1 MKWVPFAQGR
11 VELDG
16 FATKLGY
23 PVFFLMTSYVLKY
36 CWDCSLD
43 GWSLESERDQLVGE
57 MNPKFIRQARVD
69 PYTALAGHYM

>member
-1 MKWVPFAQGR
+1 
-11 VELDG
+11 
-16 FATKLGY
+16 
-23 PVFFLMTSYVLKY
+23 MTSYVVKY

-57 MNPKFIRQARVD
+57 MNLRFIRQTRVN